1 MISRQKIVG
10 WVLVV
15 VSSLFIVYYLKARLL
30 VAGPPLEK
38 AEWLRLI
45 GSVVILMLGTANV
58 RLAAMREHN
67 RKAGKN

>member
-30 VAGPPLEK
+30 VAGPPLER